1 MAFTEKALQDG
12 FPLLVNPLVN
22 IEHTGKQLDLSL
34 LFTVPEIPHK
44 NSFCTV
50 EYLTPLKYNISGTCY
65 TGPITYDNL
74 ALVTCSNV
82 KSLVQVDS
90 LQKCFQQDRTLL
102 CPHHI
107 FQSVKNV
114 AWLGFP
120 WNPTTKLSFPRH
132 HQPAR
137 DCSDL
142 HPLHVLGG
150 RYYLATT
157 ADTLQLNTGPINT
170 SPLAVYHFACNTT
183 FNGMATGLGVCPDTM
198 EVNIPL
204 FNPDHIRYIP
214 WKPTDDD
221 SSWKLHYKS
230 LNITQPL
237 ELDPETLN
245 QLDNVYQHIDSR
257 LSRQLNAVRDSITH
271 IHNASTSTVN
281 DICTYVALVFTALNT
296 VALLLLIRKFCRH
309 LPACLPR
316 RRPQETLQDPQ
327 VQDSSDDPCEVC
339 HLPMHQPDE

>member
-1 MAFTEKALQDG
+1 M
-12 FPLLVNPLVN
+12 
-22 IEHTGKQLDLSL
+22 DLSL

-170 SPLAVYHFACNTT
+170 SPLAVYHFPCNTT
-183 FNGMATGLGVCPDTM
+183 FNGMATGLGVWDTM

-204 FNPDHIRYIP
+204 FNPDHIRYILR
-214 WKPTDDD
+214 KPTDDD
-221 SSWKLHYKS
+221 HR
-230 LNITQPL
+230 QPSVTTA
-237 ELDPETLN
+237 ECRARQYHPHTRCF
-245 QLDNVYQHIDSR
+245 HINCERYLYLCGTCIQGLKHSR
-257 LSRQLNAVRDSITH
+257 LTPSDTQVLPPFTSMLTK
-271 IHNASTSTVN
+271 TSTTG
-281 DICTYVALVFTALNT
+281 DTS
-296 VALLLLIRKFCRH
+296 
-309 LPACLPR
+309 
-316 RRPQETLQDPQ
+316 RPP
-327 VQDSSDDPCEVC
+327 SSG
-339 HLPMHQPDE
+339 QQ